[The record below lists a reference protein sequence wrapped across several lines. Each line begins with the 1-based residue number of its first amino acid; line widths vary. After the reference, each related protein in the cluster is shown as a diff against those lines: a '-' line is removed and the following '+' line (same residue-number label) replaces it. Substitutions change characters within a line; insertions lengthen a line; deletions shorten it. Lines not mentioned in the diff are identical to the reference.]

1 MSNQDFALKLARS
14 IENEIIKSTALA
26 ELACI
31 YRDDEIL
38 REALKIAEKMDLLHY
53 SETLSKISV
62 VMAKAKR
69 FDEAIDFA
77 NNIVEERFRL
87 EALETITFH
96 LCYACE
102 FDKALEIAKKLRY
115 RSQRALSN
123 LAIKLAIVNE
133 FDKSIAIAKNIRE
146 KSWKAE
152 TLAKICFFDLEN
164 RDKLFKESLNVANS
178 IEDIAIKSRTLLK
191 IPFEMAKAKLDFERT
206 LKEGLDYEK
215 NDMDLLTTSL
225 KFAEIGKLDK
235 ALEIIDKI
243 KSKSFKAEA
252 LAKIANITNKDLFKD
267 ALSVAE
273 EIKDLQILLE
283 TLSKIAVE
291 MAKSAKN
298 YRSLDEVVEK
308 LNVLDEFEKSKI
320 LTNIIIDIVELDIK
334 RAIELSSSITD
345 EVYLYEA
352 LFYITS
358 KLAEIKEFDEA
369 LSITDKI
376 VVSYWKSKALAKI
389 AIELAKIYP
398 SS

>member
-96 LCYACE
+96 LCDACE

-152 TLAKICFFDLEN
+152 TLAKIGFFDLEN

-191 IPFEMAKAKLDFERT
+191 IAFEMAKAKLDFERT

-298 YRSLDEVVEK
+298 YRALDEVVEK
-308 LNVLDEFEKSKI
+308 LNVLDGFEKSKI
-320 LTNIIIDIVELDIK
+320 LANIIIDIVELDIK
-334 RAIELSSSITD
+334 KAIELSSSITD
-345 EVYLYEA
+345 EVYMSEA